1 MENKEE
7 NNSELLH
14 HWYVVYTY
22 SGYENKVK
30 ATLEKIVENRGIK
43 DKISEI
49 IIPMEEEI
57 EIKDGKQKTSIKKVF
72 PGYVLVKMIMTDE
85 TWYVVKNI
93 KGVFNFVGVGDKPLP
108 LTEKE
113 MQSLGIDEIISVDYE
128 VGDSVRIT
136 TEPFYNYPATI
147 EEIFKEKRRVKVKV
161 SMFGR
166 ETTVDLEFDQ
176 IQKI

>member
-1 MENKEE
+1 MSNEENK
-7 NNSELLH
+7 SDLS

-30 ATLEKIVENRGIK
+30 ATLEKIVDNRGIK

-85 TWYVVKNI
+85 TWYIVKNI

-113 MQSLGIDEIISVDYE
+113 MQSLGIDSILNYDFE
-128 VGDSVRIT
+128 VGDNVRII
-136 TEPFYNYPATI
+136 TEPFYNYPAVI
-147 EEIFKEKRRVKVKV
+147 EEIFKDKKRVKVKV

-166 ETTVDLEFDQ
+166 ETTIDLDFSQ